1 MAIKKKLLTNLP
13 AKHRKAKKK
22 PRIRPR
28 DNQRG
33 EKHLICDG
41 EATVFRTKPSGDVWQ
56 FQMKVSHERYDN
68 PSPDRETPKNK
79 WLRKSLRTRDL
90 DEAKRKG
97 KELWMTTIGRVQAS
111 QPIFAPT
118 TSKLVNLFLE
128 VKKSEVGINKT
139 MGRYKTIRTQLGW
152 YLEFVGPD
160 EKITDV
166 DRNIWDGYYRFRRTH
181 KPDVTDMTLG
191 NEKSTIRSL
200 YRWAIR
206 LEYLPQRYLPEFPP
220 ISTEA
225 VKRRALTVEEWRVI
239 YEHMRSKKWTNVE
252 NPKVVEQR
260 RSIYWFVLVLG
271 NLGCRFGEARRL
283 TWNNIKKIQK
293 VEVDGRSQ
301 TQVTVNFLKSQTKNK
316 KARTSIG
323 RRGDVFS
330 TIKRHSNFTKPTD
343 YVFVDNDTGAQIAK
357 EVYYKHWHT
366 MLEETGLQERSVES
380 ITFYNVRHFFA
391 TQRLYSG
398 VNPYALAKTMGC
410 GITYI
415 WDHYGQ
421 VDVEKMA
428 KDLTKQ
434 VNYDKD
440 GMVVIK

>member
-1 MAIKKKLLTNLP
+1 MVTKKDTLTNLSP
-13 AKHRKAKKK
+13 KHRKPKK
-22 PRIRPR
+22 PNRIRPR
-28 DNQRG
+28 DNRRG
-33 EKHLICDG
+33 EVHLICDG
-41 EATVFRTKPSGDVWQ
+41 EAKVFRTKPSGDVWQ
-56 FQMKVSHERYDN
+56 FEMKISDERYDN

-97 KELWMTTIGRVQAS
+97 KELWMLTIGRVQSS

-118 TSKLVNLFLE
+118 TSKLVNMFLE
-128 VKKSEVGINKT
+128 VKKSEIGINKT
-139 MGRYKTIRTQLGW
+139 YGRYQTIRTQLGW
-152 YLEFVGPD
+152 YLEVVGPD

-181 KPDVTDMTLG
+181 KPNVTDMTLT

-206 LEYLPQRYLPEFPP
+206 LEYLPQRYLPEFPLL
-220 ISTEA
+220 STEA
-225 VKRRALTVEEWRVI
+225 VKRRALTVEEWRTI
-239 YEHMRSKKWTNVE
+239 YEHMRSKNWTNVDD
-252 NPKVVEQR
+252 PKKEEQR
-260 RSIYWFVLVLG
+260 RFIYWFVLVLG

-293 VEVDGRSQ
+293 VTVDGRDQ

-316 KARTSIG
+316 KARTAIG

-330 TIKRHSNFTKPTD
+330 TIKRYSKHTKNTD
-343 YVFVDNDTGAQIAK
+343 FIFVDNDTGEQISR
-357 EVYYKHWHT
+357 EVYYRQWHT
-366 MLEETGLQERSVES
+366 MLEETGLQEKSVEPLS
-380 ITFYNVRHFFA
+380 FYNIRHFFA

-398 VNPYALAKTMGC
+398 ANPYALAKTMGC
-410 GITYI
+410 GIQYI

>member
-1 MAIKKKLLTNLP
+1 MAVKKKTLTNLP
-13 AKHRKAKKK
+13 PKHQKPKK
-22 PRIRPR
+22 PNRIRPR
-28 DNQRG
+28 NNRRT
-33 EKHLICDG
+33 EVHLICD
-41 EATVFRTKPSGDVWQ
+41 EEVKIFRTVPSGDVWQ
-56 FQMKVSHERYDN
+56 FEMKIKGERYDT
-68 PSPDRETPKNK
+68 SKKTKY
-79 WLRKSLRTRDL
+79 LRRSLKTKKL
-90 DEAKRKG
+90 EEAQRLG
-97 KELWMTTIGRVQAS
+97 KELWIEVLGKVEAA
-111 QPIFAPT
+111 QPIFSPS
-118 TSKLVNLFLE
+118 TSVLVNMFLE

-139 MGRYKTIRTQLGW
+139 MGRYQTIRTQLGW
-152 YLEFVGPD
+152 YLEFVGAD

-181 KPDVTDMTLG
+181 KPNVTDMTLT

-206 LEYLPQRYLPEFPP
+206 LEYLPQRYLPEFPLL
-220 ISTEA
+220 STEA
-225 VKRRALTVEEWRVI
+225 VKRRALTVEEWRTI
-239 YEHMRSKKWTNVE
+239 YEHMRSKNWTNVDD
-252 NPKVVEQR
+252 PKKEEQR
-260 RSIYWFVLVLG
+260 RFIYWFVLVLG

-283 TWNNIKKIQK
+283 TWNNVKKIQK
-293 VEVDGRSQ
+293 VTVDGRDQ

-316 KARTSIG
+316 KARTAIG

-330 TIKRHSNFTKPTD
+330 TIKRYSKHTKNTD
-343 YVFVDNDTGAQIAK
+343 FIFVDNDTGEQISR
-357 EVYYKHWHT
+357 EVYYRQWHT
-366 MLEETGLQERSVES
+366 MLEETGLQEKSVEPLS
-380 ITFYNVRHFFA
+380 FYNIRHFFA

-398 VNPYALAKTMGC
+398 ANPYALAKTMGC
-410 GITYI
+410 GIQYI

>member
-1 MAIKKKLLTNLP
+1 MAVKKKTLTNLP
-13 AKHRKAKKK
+13 PKHQKPKK
-22 PRIRPR
+22 PNRIRPR
-28 DNQRG
+28 NNRRT
-33 EKHLICDG
+33 EVHLICD
-41 EATVFRTKPSGDVWQ
+41 EEVKIFRTVPSGDVWQ
-56 FQMKVSHERYDN
+56 FEMKIKGERYDT
-68 PSPDRETPKNK
+68 SKKTKY
-79 WLRKSLRTRDL
+79 LRRSLKTKKL
-90 DEAKRKG
+90 EEAQRLG
-97 KELWMTTIGRVQAS
+97 KELWIEVLGKVEAA
-111 QPIFAPT
+111 QPIFSPS
-118 TSKLVNLFLE
+118 TSVLVNMFLE

-139 MGRYKTIRTQLGW
+139 MGRYQTIRTQLGW
-152 YLEFVGPD
+152 YLEFVGAD

-181 KPDVTDMTLG
+181 KPEVTDMTLS

-220 ISTEA
+220 LSAEA
-225 VKRRALTVEEWRVI
+225 IKRRALTVEEWRTI
-239 YEHMRSKKWTNVE
+239 YEHMRSKKWTNVK
-252 NPKVVEQR
+252 NPKMVEQR
-260 RSIYWFVLVLG
+260 RFVYWFVLVLG

-283 TWNNIKKIQK
+283 TWNNVKKIQK
-293 VEVDGRSQ
+293 VEVDGRDQ
-301 TQVTVNFLKSQTKNK
+301 TQVTISFLKSQTKNK
-316 KARTSIG
+316 KARTAIG
-323 RRGDVFS
+323 RRGDVFR
-330 TIKRHSNFTKPTD
+330 TIQRHSNFTKPTD
-343 YVFVDNDTGAQIAK
+343 YVFVDNDTGDQISR
-357 EVYYKHWHT
+357 EVYYNHWHA

-380 ITFYNVRHFFA
+380 LSFYNIRHFFA

-398 VNPYALAKTMGC
+398 ANPYALAKTMGC
-410 GITYI
+410 GIQYI

>member
-1 MAIKKKLLTNLP
+1 MAVKKKTLTNLP
-13 AKHRKAKKK
+13 PKHQKPKK
-22 PRIRPR
+22 PNRIRPR
-28 DNQRG
+28 NNRRT
-33 EKHLICDG
+33 EIHLICDG
-41 EATVFRTKPSGDVWQ
+41 DVKLFRTLPSGDVWQ
-56 FQMKVSHERYDN
+56 FEMNIKGERYDT
-68 PSPDRETPKNK
+68 SKKTKY
-79 WLRKSLRTRDL
+79 LRRSLKTRKI
-90 DEAKRKG
+90 DEAKRLG
-97 KELWMTTIGRVQAS
+97 KELWIEVLGKVQAV
-111 QPIFAPT
+111 QPIFSPT
-118 TSKLVNLFLE
+118 TSELVNMFLE

-139 MGRYKTIRTQLGW
+139 FGRYQTIRTQLSW
-152 YLEFVGPD
+152 YLEFVGAD

-166 DRNIWDGYYRFRRTH
+166 DRNIWDGYYRFRKTSR
-181 KPDVTDMTLG
+181 PDVTDMTLS

-206 LEYLPQRYLPEFPP
+206 LEYLPQRFLPEFPP
-220 ISTEA
+220 ISSETI
-225 VKRRALTVEEWRVI
+225 KRRALTVEEWRTI

-252 NPKVVEQR
+252 NPKVAEQR

-293 VEVDGRSQ
+293 VEVDGRNQ

-410 GITYI
+410 GIQYLV
-415 WDHYGQ
+415 DHYGQ